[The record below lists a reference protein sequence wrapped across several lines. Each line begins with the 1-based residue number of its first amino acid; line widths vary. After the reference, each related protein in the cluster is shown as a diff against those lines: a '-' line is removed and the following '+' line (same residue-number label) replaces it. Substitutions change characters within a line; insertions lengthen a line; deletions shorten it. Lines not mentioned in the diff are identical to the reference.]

1 LQQYDDCDVY
11 LFLLQ
16 VALLASLLVV
26 VVTGQGQKRQ
36 RHKIKKQVERRAN
49 VIKFCYYSVN
59 FPKQNKVPLVL
70 STLSF
75 QLTFACHLQTPIQE
89 SRFTK

>member
-26 VVTGQGQKRQ
+26 VTGQGQKRQ
-36 RHKIKKQVERRAN
+36 RHKIKK
-49 VIKFCYYSVN
+49 
-59 FPKQNKVPLVL
+59 
-70 STLSF
+70 T
-75 QLTFACHLQTPIQE
+75 
-89 SRFTK
+89 